1 MTGVQTCAL
10 PIYRELAA
18 FAQFGSD
25 LDKATQAQLNRGKR
39 LVELLKQGQFSP
51 LPFSKQILIIFA
63 GTSGVLDDMPVEQ
76 VRDFEKDLYKY
87 VETTNPGLLNT
98 IMEKKIL
105 DDNLKAD
112 LSRVIKEAK
121 QQFVDARQAVK

>member
-1 MTGVQTCAL
+1 
-10 PIYRELAA
+10 
-18 FAQFGSD
+18 
-25 LDKATQAQLNRGKR
+25 
-39 LVELLKQGQFSP
+39 
-51 LPFSKQILIIFA
+51 
-63 GTSGVLDDMPVEQ
+63 MPVEQ

-121 QQFVDARQAVK
+121 QQFVDARQAVAK

>member
-1 MTGVQTCAL
+1 GQ
-10 PIYRELAA
+10 
-18 FAQFGSD
+18 
-25 LDKATQAQLNRGKR
+25 R

-76 VRDFEKDLYKY
+76 VRPFEAELYKY
-87 VETTNPGLLNT
+87 VDTANPKLLQT

-105 DDNLKAD
+105 DDSLKAEMTNV
-112 LSRVIKEAK
+112 LKEFKEQFLAAIKK
-121 QQFVDARQAVK
+121 